1 MKAFFFVLAVASLY
15 GCGGSYGGGTT
26 APPTQNTNTPPQAG
40 GISVENNS
48 FNPSAKTVAVGTTV
62 QWAWN
67 SCVADPNYG
76 GGTTC
81 TLHSVTFDDGTG
93 SVTQDHGTFSKVF
106 NTAGTFNYHCLVHG
120 SAMTGT
126 ITVQ

>member
-1 MKAFFFVLAVASLY
+1 MKPFFVVLAVASLY
-15 GCGGSYGGGTT
+15 GCGGSYGGTT
-26 APPTQNTNTPPQAG
+26 APPNQNTNTPPAVG

-67 SCVADPNYG
+67 SCTGDPYY

-81 TLHSVTFDDGTG
+81 TAHSVTFDDGTG
-93 SVTQDHGTFSKVF
+93 SATQDHGTFSKLF
-106 NTAGTFNYHCLVHG
+106 NTAGTFNYHCSQHG
-120 SAMTGT
+120 AAMAGT